1 MSEQLP
7 RPRTA
12 AAIAARRQR
21 TQAKV
26 DQVRNA
32 IVDLQHRK
40 APVTA
45 AAVVRRAGVSR
56 TFLYE
61 NADARKLISDASNHG
76 GAVTPERAERRQDAQ
91 AEAAWRER
99 ALNTEDA
106 LKAAHGEIRAQR
118 NRIAQL
124 MGQIRDLETQWT
136 DESMERV
143 TTENT
148 NLKQRV
154 RQLAQDKRTLEERLQ
169 AARSNSRFQD
179 RRISQLEAQLL
190 ELGVPVRML
199 SPAANGGDLG
209 RASPVWVTPGPYG
222 CGE

>member
-1 MSEQLP
+1 MSEQIP
-7 RPRTA
+7 PPRTA
-12 AAIAARRQR
+12 AALEARRR
-21 TQAKV
+21 RSQAKV
-26 DQVRNA
+26 SQVRYSIAELKRQN
-32 IVDLQHRK
+32 
-40 APVTA
+40 APVTI

-61 NADARKLISDASNHG
+61 NPDARALVSDAVSQG
-76 GAVTPERAERRQDAQ
+76 SPAQDRTSPRLDTPHDT
-91 AEAAWRER
+91 AWRER
-99 ALNTEDA
+99 ALNAEDA
-106 LKAAHGEIRAQR
+106 LKAAHGEIRTQR

-136 DESMERV
+136 DESIERI

-154 RQLAQDKRTLEERLQ
+154 RQLTQDKRTLEERLQ

-190 ELGVPVRML
+190 DSQ
-199 SPAANGGDLG
+199 SP
-209 RASPVWVTPGPYG
+209 
-222 CGE
+222 